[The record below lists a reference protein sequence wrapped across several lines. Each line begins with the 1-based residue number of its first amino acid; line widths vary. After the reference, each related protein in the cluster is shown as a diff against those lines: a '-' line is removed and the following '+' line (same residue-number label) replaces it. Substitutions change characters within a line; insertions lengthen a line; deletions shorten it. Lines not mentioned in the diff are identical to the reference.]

1 MWGSY
6 KNVDQS
12 EKIVDNSVDIF
23 VDNPQST
30 HRQRTNQTR
39 ACLWITLDK
48 LWILIRTQSIIIVY
62 QNGLFFNENSKNGR
76 VF

>member
-30 HRQRTNQTR
+30 HRQRT
-39 ACLWITLDK
+39 K
-48 LWILIRTQSIIIVY
+48 
-62 QNGLFFNENSKNGR
+62 
-76 VF
+76 